1 MKALWLAVPAI
12 AVLILLGFLGHW
24 AANTP
29 APVTVA
35 EAEPSSTATAAPP
48 ATAEPSSTATAAPPA
63 TAEPPSTA
71 TAAPAATATAEPAKA
86 PEPAAAPEA
95 PKPSVATTFSPDQ
108 KKEIEQI
115 IKTYLVAN
123 PEIFVD
129 IQNALE
135 EKMEKEQAQ
144 KLKVAIAENASE
156 IYRAKEASIAGNPDG
171 EITVVEFFDYNCGY
185 CKHGLRDVMKLV
197 ETDPNV
203 RVVFKELPI
212 LSKGSEEASHVAL
225 AAQKQGKYWELHKA
239 MLTAKGQMNEAAA
252 LQLAEKL
259 GLDMDKL
266 KKDMA
271 SPEVK
276 VEIEKAAALAKKLGV
291 NGTPHFLVGDRA
303 VAGAPDDLYD
313 QLERNV
319 TDLRKQ
325 GCSYC

>member
-1 MKALWLAVPAI
+1 MKRTLPLLAAGLAC
-12 AVLILLGFLGHW
+12 AVLISPQVIRAQTFTDQQKTELGAIIREYLVSHPEVLQE
-24 AANTP
+24 AMAELEKRQTL
-29 APVTVA
+29 A
-35 EAEPSSTATAAPP
+35 EAEKNKAAVKNN
-48 ATAEPSSTATAAPPA
+48 
-63 TAEPPSTA
+63 
-71 TAAPAATATAEPAKA
+71 AATLFD
-86 PEPAAAPEA
+86 
-95 PKPSVATTFSPDQ
+95 SSRQV
-108 KKEIEQI
+108 
-115 IKTYLVAN
+115 V
-123 PEIFVD
+123 V
-129 IQNALE
+129 
-135 EKMEKEQAQ
+135 
-144 KLKVAIAENASE
+144 
-156 IYRAKEASIAGNPDG
+156 GNPQGDV
-171 EITVVEFFDYNCGY
+171 TLVEFFDYNCGY

-197 ETDPNV
+197 ETDPKV

-252 LQLAEKL
+252 LQIAEKL
-259 GLDMDKL
+259 GLDMTKL
-266 KKDMA
+266 KADMA

-276 VEIEKAAALAKKLGV
+276 AEIEKSAALAKKLGV

>member
-1 MKALWLAVPAI
+1 MSLSPRPNLLRAAAHLKTLWLAIPAVAALI
-12 AVLILLGFLGHW
+12 VLGLLGHW
-24 AANTP
+24 AAHTP
-29 APVTVA
+29 APITAA
-35 EAEPSSTATAAPP
+35 EAEPS
-48 ATAEPSSTATAAPPA
+48 
-63 TAEPPSTA
+63 STA
-71 TAAPAATATAEPAKA
+71 TAAPAATATAEPAKT
-86 PEPAAAPEA
+86 PEPAKAPEIA
-95 PKPSVATTFSPDQ
+95 KTTGAASFSPEQ

-115 IKTYLVAN
+115 IKSYLVAN

-135 EKMEKEQAQ
+135 DKMEKEQAE

-156 IYRAKEASIAGNPDG
+156 IYRAREASVAGNPDG

-185 CKHGLRDVMKLV
+185 CKHGLHDVVKLV
-197 ETDPNV
+197 ETDPKV

-225 AAQKQGKYWELHKA
+225 AAQKQGKYWEMHKA
-239 MLTAKGQMNEAAA
+239 MLGAKGQMNEAAA
-252 LQLAEKL
+252 LQIAEKL

-266 KKDMA
+266 KKDMV

-276 VEIEKAAALAKKLGV
+276 AEIEKAAALAKKLGV
-291 NGTPHFLVGDRA
+291 NGTPHFLIGDRA

-319 TDLRKQ
+319 TELRKQ